1 MEENNKELPELKTI
15 YDELW
20 SDARSLAKDLKKS
33 IAVYLYAA
41 YVTIIIAFS
50 SLLSAIPFFIQV
62 SLGTA
67 NLFSWTVVLVEVI
80 GVAIVLGFAAKLF
93 SWYRRLAMKY
103 SKLIEM
109 ERKIGAK

>member
-20 SDARSLAKDLKKS
+20 SDAKTLAKDLKKS
-33 IAVYLYAA
+33 IGVYLYAA
-41 YVTIIIAFS
+41 YATLIIAFS
-50 SLLSAIPFFIQV
+50 SLVNAIPFFIQV
-62 SLGTA
+62 GLGTA
-67 NLFSWTVVLVEVI
+67 NLFTWSIVLLEVI
-80 GVAIVLGFAAKLF
+80 CVAIVLGFAAKLF
-93 SWYRRLAMKY
+93 SWHRHLAMKY

>member
-20 SDARSLAKDLKKS
+20 SDARTLAKDLKKS

-41 YVTIIIAFS
+41 YVTLIIAFS
-50 SLLSAIPFFIQV
+50 SLLNAIPFFIQIG
-62 SLGTA
+62 LGKA
-67 NLFSWTVVLVEVI
+67 NLFSWAVVLINVVC
-80 GVAIVLGFAAKLF
+80 VAIVLGFAAKLF
-93 SWYRRLAMKY
+93 SWHRHLVMKY